1 MKKLMIIA
9 VAAAGAVAAAV
20 IGFMLFSSIPTQDY
34 ALSVDALA
42 DKQSL
47 FTNARVT
54 ITNTGKL
61 PLTNVFVDYGNNKH
75 DLIGQINPGDKMLLS
90 PPDGSQLGNVTVTAD
105 HGIRV
110 VQPYREPIKL
120 PGMMGS

>member
-1 MKKLMIIA
+1 MKLIVIA
-9 VAAAGAVAAAV
+9 AVAAGAVAAAI
-20 IGFMLFSSIPTQDY
+20 IGFMLVSATPTQDY

-61 PLTNVFVDYGNNKH
+61 PLTNILVDYGNNKH
-75 DLIGQINPGDKMLLS
+75 DLVGQINPGDKVMLS

-110 VQPYREPIKL
+110 IQSYREPIKL